1 MAIAIRRYRDR
12 DRAATARLWLA
23 SWQSTGLPVAR
34 LASEAGNYQRI
45 GRELADGWV
54 AYLAWDGDRLV
65 GFLALKPNTGCLDQ
79 LFVPPEAKGSGI
91 GRALLDFAKDRLP
104 NGSSRTSA
112 TTLRTFVRVTMAR
125 SPYRWSVIR
134 NRAGAKKFRPRRRTH
149 VLSLCAVRCPSR
161 ESFPSALTAEGPA
174 HDCPVRVR
182 RRGELGLLPLP
193 ALRGERGGVR
203 ARPSRAISD
212 ASPRPGSASRFP
224 PPPSPSPGQRF
235 WDPTLLLGIAGLDP
249 VIHHL
254 ESQSSFPTGDYTIF
268 CSLHYA
274 FFY

>member
-79 LFVPPEAKGSGI
+79 LFVLPEAKGSGI

-104 NGSSRTSA
+104 NGLW
-112 TTLRTFVRVTMAR
+112 LRTAADNLRACRF
-125 SPYRWSVIR
+125 YER
-134 NRAGAKKFRPRRRTH
+134 NGLRASETQIH
-149 VLSLCAVRCPSR
+149 
-161 ESFPSALTAEGPA
+161 
-174 HDCPVRVR
+174 
-182 RRGELGLLPLP
+182 
-193 ALRGERGGVR
+193 
-203 ARPSRAISD
+203 
-212 ASPRPGSASRFP
+212 
-224 PPPSPSPGQRF
+224 
-235 WDPTLLLGIAGLDP
+235 PTLGHP
-249 VIHHL
+249 TVIYR
-254 ESQSSFPTGDYTIF
+254 SR
-268 CSLHYA
+268 
-274 FFY
+274 